1 MVTMNNALVTSEMGE
16 EKREHLVQMVE
27 NAVRKGIKVIGLN
40 DESGQRVVNR
50 GTELVDSILD
60 KIRELSL
67 ELPEMPCFGVADW
80 QKLHPSVVLTPKQIA
95 EVAQF
100 PWSDKTLNAPCPFHP
115 GKMIRETH
123 FAFVGLDHVT
133 IAELQ
138 KLYPQSGQPRFYSY
152 MSGDAWYKNEKFANK
167 VTLKLRWYLLL
178 KDIVPNSENKTFEEQ
193 QALLPGEYE
202 VPSAVAETAKN
213 LFVFQKTGSHANPN
227 RYARTAD
234 LDSDRYRVGVGC
246 CGAEGVGVYYWS
258 DDDRRV
264 GSVGVSAS
272 RKFE

>member
-1 MVTMNNALVTSEMGE
+1 MDNALITSESQNIEGL
-16 EKREHLVQMVE
+16 REQILQVVSSG
-27 NAVRKGIKVIGLN
+27 VRKGLVLRGISYDGLKRV
-40 DESGQRVVNR
+40 EKRSG
-50 GTELVDSILD
+50 ELIDLIFD
-60 KIRELSL
+60 GIRELSL

-80 QKLHPSVVLTPKQIA
+80 QKPHPGVVLTPKQIA

-152 MSGDAWYKNEKFANK
+152 MAGDAWYKDEKFANK

-193 QALLPGEYE
+193 QAMLPGEYE
-202 VPSAVAETAKN
+202 VPSAVAETAKD

-234 LDSDRYRVGVGC
+234 LGSGRSRVYVGSC
-246 CGAEGVGVYYWS
+246 DARGVYVHDWRG
-258 DDDRRV
+258 DDR
-264 GSVGVSAS
+264 GDGVGVSAS

>member
-1 MVTMNNALVTSEMGE
+1 MEKALVTSGAINDGLKEQIIRMTEDG
-16 EKREHLVQMVE
+16 
-27 NAVRKGIKVIGLN
+27 VRKGIRVVGLT
-40 DESGQRVVNR
+40 DESGKRVAKR
-50 GTELVDSILD
+50 GSELISKILD
-60 KIRELSL
+60 TIRELSL

-80 QKLHPSVVLTPKQIA
+80 QKLHPNVVLTPKQIA

-100 PWSDKTLNAPCPFHP
+100 PWTDKTLNAPCPFNP

-138 KLYPQSGQPRFYSY
+138 KLYPQSGQPRFYAY
-152 MSGDAWYKNEKFANK
+152 MSDDAWYKNEKFASK
-167 VTLKLRWYLLL
+167 VTLKPRWYLLL

-193 QALLPGEYE
+193 QAMLPEEYE
-202 VPSAVAETAKN
+202 VPSAVAEIAKN
-213 LFVFQKTGSHANPN
+213 LFVFEKSGSHANPN

-234 LDSDRYRVGVGC
+234 LDSARYRVRVGDC
-246 CGAEGVGVYYWS
+246 DAGGVYVDCRWG
-258 DDDRRV
+258 DRRD
-264 GSVGVSAS
+264 GYVGVSAS